1 MLLRCVVCVLDSWE
15 AEASVYSSTLLCTQ
29 EQQWWDTGASTQT
42 WLGSKLNIL
51 TRYKLLIINL
61 YHSFN
66 CQMNINI
73 CNKLQWTIDNKGMIS
88 LDCLTDVPSG
98 HSVQCFED

>member
-29 EQQWWDTGASTQT
+29 QQQWWDTGASTQT

-51 TRYKLLIINL
+51 TRYKLLIIIYL
-61 YHSFN
+61 CHSFN

-73 CNKLQWTIDNKGMIS
+73 CNKLQGTIK
-88 LDCLTDVPSG
+88 
-98 HSVQCFED
+98 E